1 MQQRQNS
8 LDDKEEGEEPL
19 GVGSSPL
26 PKRQATGKRASSLDP
41 NSTAKMS
48 AQPGGSLNADKVRRI
63 NVPKNGD
70 KPTTER
76 VMPSAADRVTI
87 PNQHKKS
94 TVKSYGVRAKQ

>member
-19 GVGSSPL
+19 GTGASPL

-41 NSTAKMS
+41 NATAKMN
-48 AQPGGSLNADKVRRI
+48 AQPGSSFNAEKVRRI

-70 KPTTER
+70 KSTTER
-76 VMPSAADRVTI
+76 VMPSGTDRVTI
-87 PNQHKKS
+87 PN
-94 TVKSYGVRAKQ
+94 